1 MDFFIIILSI
11 VFLFVAYPFIRFFIK
26 RLICCLKIK
35 RSCRKNGL
43 KLHAAHFLWF
53 LGLNNSHN
61 CDFYIEAS
69 ETVLSVKLFGA
80 LTKRS
85 EFVFDKD
92 GTYRINELMLRFI
105 VHHSIKRNKIPTY
118 NFRYKYKEDWE
129 IKNQENITL
138 INPVPMDVSLITD
151 KGKLPLTVLGGGE
164 VRSLQTFLA
173 RLENLR

>member
-11 VFLFVAYPFIRFFIK
+11 VFLFVAYPFVRFFIK
-26 RLICCLKIK
+26 RVICCLKIK
-35 RSCRKNGL
+35 RSCKRNDL

-53 LGLNNSHN
+53 LGLNNSRN
-61 CDFYIEAS
+61 CDFYIEAG
-69 ETVLSVKLFGA
+69 ETVISVKLFGA

-92 GTYRINELMLRFI
+92 GTYRINKLLLRFI
-105 VHHSIKRNKIPTY
+105 VHYSIKRNKIPTY

-138 INPVPMDVSLITD
+138 INPVPMDMSLITD
-151 KGKLPLTVLGGGE
+151 KGKLPLTVLGGGK